1 MLRQT
6 EKERLKKTDTE
17 RGAYTDMKKRER
29 RERKKERKK
38 EERERERERK
48 NRET

>member
-17 RGAYTDMKKRER
+17 RGAYTDMKKE
-29 RERKKERKK
+29 KEGQYVKR
-38 EERERERERK
+38 
-48 NRET
+48 